1 MICGRTDIAPSGWI
15 WRASAKDGRAI
26 FAKEGIDNNTQHS
39 RENFYSAHRRV
50 SDLPIPDSVKL
61 ILQIKED
68 FPVWVDLTSHIDAVE
83 RQIIYPYPDPST
95 GNPLGRVVRRQWS
108 DRRPVYQNRE
118 KSIRP
123 EYCVDSCSREEDK
136 WVTGKGKKPWPLYRE
151 AEVQE
156 AIARGESTIF
166 YGAGEQ
172 AVESF
177 RKLGLTAF
185 CNQGG
190 EGTAIEQIKD
200 FLKTCKPPLLVVWAD
215 HDKQGKETKVKLLK
229 ASKAAGIR
237 AVAIDP
243 LQIWLEMPVKGDITN
258 VLGDSGMEPPE
269 IIRRLEA
276 EIYRALNRREQT
288 TVGLGQERQKLPAA
302 SAIAAELAERYYQQL
317 AFDAS
322 ASRFLSYE
330 AESPGVWSELSDI
343 AVQAN
348 IQAELDSRPQTIGNY
363 NYHYVKSVIELLK
376 GYLQG
381 QGWDKPTKL
390 LPFRNGILNLETHEF
405 LPPAPYHRLTWTL
418 PRDYNPSLTNWDRI
432 SEWMDEVTGGDESAK
447 NILCCWLNAC
457 IKGRSDLQRFLHLKG
472 PGGSGQGTFMHLCV
486 SLVGSMNVHSST
498 LVSWC
503 ENRFEPSNAYG
514 KRLVAFWDQDQY
526 QGKVGSFRSLTGE
539 DLVRGE
545 FKNKQ
550 AFQFEYTGMTML
562 SSNSPIFAK
571 DTSSAMERRALI
583 FPFSRP
589 VALSKRRN
597 LGAEFEPELAALTNY
612 VLSITDEVVTQTL
625 LQIVKPSAKVLEQT
639 WETQIQEDSIAAWL
653 NEYIIVDAKAETQIG
668 SNKDKGE
675 TLFGCYWQYC
685 DRIGERPLPGN
696 QFTPT
701 LLDLCQNALKL
712 KVFKR
717 RSNQFHYLVGLR
729 LRTSSDAHIPI
740 WQEWIVSHHDGSGES
755 HEE

>member
-1 MICGRTDIAPSGWI
+1 LEFFHLANIPKQKVQLASTSDTYDFCPPLRETQIYKRFSIGIENIPISMMLHNSNGVNHGSQLFSTSGRAVSKKELCPLCEKPDWCFLLNEGNAVICGRTDIAPSGWI

-215 HDKQGKETKVKLLK
+215 HDKQGKETKVKLLE

-302 SAIAAELAERYYQQL
+302 SAIAAELAERY
-317 AFDAS
+317 
-322 ASRFLSYE
+322 
-330 AESPGVWSELSDI
+330 
-343 AVQAN
+343 
-348 IQAELDSRPQTIGNY
+348 
-363 NYHYVKSVIELLK
+363 
-376 GYLQG
+376 
-381 QGWDKPTKL
+381 
-390 LPFRNGILNLETHEF
+390 
-405 LPPAPYHRLTWTL
+405 
-418 PRDYNPSLTNWDRI
+418 
-432 SEWMDEVTGGDESAK
+432 
-447 NILCCWLNAC
+447 
-457 IKGRSDLQRFLHLKG
+457 
-472 PGGSGQGTFMHLCV
+472 
-486 SLVGSMNVHSST
+486 
-498 LVSWC
+498 
-503 ENRFEPSNAYG
+503 
-514 KRLVAFWDQDQY
+514 
-526 QGKVGSFRSLTGE
+526 
-539 DLVRGE
+539 
-545 FKNKQ
+545 
-550 AFQFEYTGMTML
+550 
-562 SSNSPIFAK
+562 
-571 DTSSAMERRALI
+571 
-583 FPFSRP
+583 
-589 VALSKRRN
+589 
-597 LGAEFEPELAALTNY
+597 
-612 VLSITDEVVTQTL
+612 
-625 LQIVKPSAKVLEQT
+625 
-639 WETQIQEDSIAAWL
+639 
-653 NEYIIVDAKAETQIG
+653 
-668 SNKDKGE
+668 
-675 TLFGCYWQYC
+675 
-685 DRIGERPLPGN
+685 
-696 QFTPT
+696 
-701 LLDLCQNALKL
+701 
-712 KVFKR
+712 
-717 RSNQFHYLVGLR
+717 
-729 LRTSSDAHIPI
+729 
-740 WQEWIVSHHDGSGES
+740 
-755 HEE
+755 